1 LVRNNSSVNHCRSSI
16 VRKQSVQLLTML
28 LQCNPYDASLCVD
41 VLKERL
47 AEESEKLIP
56 LMPKDDA
63 EERAKKWV
71 ENEKAFE
78 VYLKEDMENDDD
90 KVTILKNLVSRIFV
104 IVDWAM

>member
-1 LVRNNSSVNHCRSSI
+1 MVCDNSCSLNYRSSI

-71 ENEKAFE
+71 ETEKVFE
-78 VYLKEDMENDDD
+78 VYLKQDMENDDD
-90 KVTILKNLVSRIFV
+90 KVTKKQHF
-104 IVDWAM
+104 

>member
-1 LVRNNSSVNHCRSSI
+1 
-16 VRKQSVQLLTML
+16 ML

-71 ENEKAFE
+71 EKWVENEKAFE

>member
-1 LVRNNSSVNHCRSSI
+1 
-16 VRKQSVQLLTML
+16 
-28 LQCNPYDASLCVD
+28 
-41 VLKERL
+41 
-47 AEESEKLIP
+47 
-56 LMPKDDA
+56 MPKDDA

-71 ENEKAFE
+71 EKEKAFE